1 MSRFLRSNVR
11 RIFST
16 HSRIDRITCVRISKR
31 RCSVV
36 PVSHKI
42 PVREIDHREVSDS
55 KERSGG
61 KIGEVGY
68 GILLVLAL
76 LIGFAFWML
85 AGAA

>member
-1 MSRFLRSNVR
+1 M
-11 RIFST
+11 
-16 HSRIDRITCVRISKR
+16 
-31 RCSVV
+31 
-36 PVSHKI
+36 
-42 PVREIDHREVSDS
+42 PVREIDHSEVSDS
-55 KERSGG
+55 KERSGR